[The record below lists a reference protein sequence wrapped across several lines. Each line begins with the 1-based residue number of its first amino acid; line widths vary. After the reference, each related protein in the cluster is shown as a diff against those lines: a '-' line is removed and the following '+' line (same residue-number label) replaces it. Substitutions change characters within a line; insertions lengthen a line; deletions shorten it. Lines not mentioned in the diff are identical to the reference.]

1 MASQQGLKGFQAL
14 KPIGKGSFGKVYR
27 AVRISDGQ
35 EYALK
40 ELEIKTMNQRER
52 DDALNEVRL
61 LASIKHPHTIRY
73 YDAFFDS
80 DKLYI
85 VTEFARFGDIGAKI
99 KRHISRKELMDEDL
113 IWCFF
118 IQTLM
123 GTAALHER
131 GIIHRDLKTA
141 NIFLTSGRG
150 VKLGDLGVA
159 KIAKSGMAT
168 TQIGTPYY
176 MAPELWRGRPY
187 DKKADVW
194 SLGAVLYEMA
204 SLKHPFEAKDEKGLA
219 QKVMAGIYRPVP
231 DSYSRDLHDAIKVPL
246 TCFHNRFCA
255 ILIHIQAMLVVDASR
270 RPTAQQLL
278 ELPCIQRHLGSA
290 DIDAARVKSVVCA
303 SFSPLKAT
311 IRAPKDLRELNM
323 RLPVPKWDLI
333 RENTENDDV
342 ISALPTGRGDAG
354 GNKRISFPPLTDR
367 SCAVAPSGVAPIPA
381 KFGIVSPP
389 KKIVA
394 QYPGA
399 NKAQQGVRL
408 SLDNW
413 PPARR
418 PLQPSQI
425 QNRMGY

>member
-1 MASQQGLKGFQAL
+1 MKIWRVTSLVTPPPNDIHPDRVQGSATDPLPRSSPAAAASAAGLHAKLSFVARLSVSVGADVKTLVMTFAVKISLQPILFGFAGAFDTMASQQGLKGFQAL

-99 KRHISRKELMDEDL
+99 KRHIARKELMDEDL

-159 KIAKSGMAT
+159 KIAKSGLAT

-219 QKVMAGIYRPVP
+219 QKVMTGIYRPVP
-231 DSYSRDLHDAIKVPL
+231 DSYSRDMHDAIKV
-246 TCFHNRFCA
+246 R
-255 ILIHIQAMLVVDASR
+255 
-270 RPTAQQLL
+270 
-278 ELPCIQRHLGSA
+278 
-290 DIDAARVKSVVCA
+290 
-303 SFSPLKAT
+303 
-311 IRAPKDLRELNM
+311 
-323 RLPVPKWDLI
+323 
-333 RENTENDDV
+333 
-342 ISALPTGRGDAG
+342 
-354 GNKRISFPPLTDR
+354 
-367 SCAVAPSGVAPIPA
+367 SGVHA
-381 KFGIVSPP
+381 
-389 KKIVA
+389 A
-394 QYPGA
+394 QA
-399 NKAQQGVRL
+399 VGVEGF
-408 SLDNW
+408 W
-413 PPARR
+413 R
-418 PLQPSQI
+418 PLFSQLHT
-425 QNRMGY
+425 

>member
-61 LASIKHPHTIRY
+61 LASIKHAHCIRY

-99 KRHISRKELMDEDL
+99 KRHIARKELMDEDL

-159 KIAKSGMAT
+159 KIAKSGLAT
-168 TQIGTPYY
+168 TQIGTPYAPRPFTSTPLLRCKPARCRYY

-219 QKVMAGIYRPVP
+219 QKV
-231 DSYSRDLHDAIKVPL
+231 
-246 TCFHNRFCA
+246 
-255 ILIHIQAMLVVDASR
+255 
-270 RPTAQQLL
+270 
-278 ELPCIQRHLGSA
+278 
-290 DIDAARVKSVVCA
+290 
-303 SFSPLKAT
+303 
-311 IRAPKDLRELNM
+311 AP
-323 RLPVPKWDLI
+323 
-333 RENTENDDV
+333 
-342 ISALPTGRGDAG
+342 
-354 GNKRISFPPLTDR
+354 
-367 SCAVAPSGVAPIPA
+367 
-381 KFGIVSPP
+381 
-389 KKIVA
+389 
-394 QYPGA
+394 
-399 NKAQQGVRL
+399 
-408 SLDNW
+408 
-413 PPARR
+413 
-418 PLQPSQI
+418 
-425 QNRMGY
+425 

>member
-1 MASQQGLKGFQAL
+1 MRRLGQMKTTLVTDSFGCEGTSVTMASQQGLKGFQAL

-99 KRHISRKELMDEDL
+99 KRHIGRKELMDEDL

-159 KIAKSGMAT
+159 KIAKSGLAT

-219 QKVMAGIYRPVP
+219 QKVMTGIYRPVP
-231 DSYSRDLHDAIKVPL
+231 DTYSRDMHDAIKVQQIVV
-246 TCFHNRFCA
+246 HNFFRCS
-255 ILIHIQAMLVVDASR
+255 IHPFF
-270 RPTAQQLL
+270 RPCLSSN
-278 ELPCIQRHLGSA
+278 HLAVPPHSNFWNSPAFSA
-290 DIDAARVKSVVCA
+290 T
-303 SFSPLKAT
+303 L
-311 IRAPKDLRELNM
+311 
-323 RLPVPKWDLI
+323 
-333 RENTENDDV
+333 
-342 ISALPTGRGDAG
+342 ALPTSTPPELSP
-354 GNKRISFPPLTDR
+354 SFAPHFHRSKPPFERRRT
-367 SCAVAPSGVAPIPA
+367 SG
-381 KFGIVSPP
+381 S
-389 KKIVA
+389 
-394 QYPGA
+394 
-399 NKAQQGVRL
+399 
-408 SLDNW
+408 
-413 PPARR
+413 
-418 PLQPSQI
+418 
-425 QNRMGY
+425 

>member
-61 LASIKHPHTIRY
+61 LASIKHAHTIRY

-159 KIAKSGMAT
+159 KIAKSGLAT
-168 TQIGTPYY
+168 TQIGTPCVA
-176 MAPELWRGRPY
+176 APPSRC
-187 DKKADVW
+187 
-194 SLGAVLYEMA
+194 
-204 SLKHPFEAKDEKGLA
+204 EKL
-219 QKVMAGIYRPVP
+219 
-231 DSYSRDLHDAIKVPL
+231 
-246 TCFHNRFCA
+246 
-255 ILIHIQAMLVVDASR
+255 
-270 RPTAQQLL
+270 
-278 ELPCIQRHLGSA
+278 
-290 DIDAARVKSVVCA
+290 
-303 SFSPLKAT
+303 
-311 IRAPKDLRELNM
+311 
-323 RLPVPKWDLI
+323 
-333 RENTENDDV
+333 
-342 ISALPTGRGDAG
+342 
-354 GNKRISFPPLTDR
+354 
-367 SCAVAPSGVAPIPA
+367 
-381 KFGIVSPP
+381 
-389 KKIVA
+389 
-394 QYPGA
+394 
-399 NKAQQGVRL
+399 
-408 SLDNW
+408 
-413 PPARR
+413 
-418 PLQPSQI
+418 
-425 QNRMGY
+425 

>member
-219 QKVMAGIYRPVP
+219 QKVMTGIYRPVP
-231 DSYSRDLHDAIKVPL
+231 DSFSRDLHDAIKVPTACSCDKL
-246 TCFHNRFCA
+246 CVT
-255 ILIHIQAMLVVDASR
+255 LIISSR
-270 RPTAQQLL
+270 
-278 ELPCIQRHLGSA
+278 PCLSSTPPA
-290 DIDAARVKSVVCA
+290 
-303 SFSPLKAT
+303 
-311 IRAPKDLRELNM
+311 
-323 RLPVPKWDLI
+323 
-333 RENTENDDV
+333 
-342 ISALPTGRGDAG
+342 ALPLNNSLSSLASSATSAPL
-354 GNKRISFPPLTDR
+354 ILMPP
-367 SCAVAPSGVAPIPA
+367 V
-381 KFGIVSPP
+381 
-389 KKIVA
+389 
-394 QYPGA
+394 
-399 NKAQQGVRL
+399 
-408 SLDNW
+408 
-413 PPARR
+413 
-418 PLQPSQI
+418 
-425 QNRMGY
+425 

>member
-99 KRHISRKELMDEDL
+99 KRHIGRKELMDEDL

-159 KIAKSGMAT
+159 KIAKSGLAT

-219 QKVMAGIYRPVP
+219 QKVMTGIYRPVP
-231 DSYSRDLHDAIKVPL
+231 DTYSRDMHDAIKVPL
-246 TCFHNRFCA
+246 SA
-255 ILIHIQAMLVVDASR
+255 
-270 RPTAQQLL
+270 RPTFHSIFVHSLFRLCLLSNHPAAPPRSSSLNSRASSATSVPPTSTLLASNLSFAPRFPLSRPPSERPRTSGSSICGCPFPSGISSEKIQKMTMLFQLCPQG
-278 ELPCIQRHLGSA
+278 E
-290 DIDAARVKSVVCA
+290 V
-303 SFSPLKAT
+303 
-311 IRAPKDLRELNM
+311 M
-323 RLPVPKWDLI
+323 PVA
-333 RENTENDDV
+333 
-342 ISALPTGRGDAG
+342 ISAYRFLLSQTG
-354 GNKRISFPPLTDR
+354 L
-367 SCAVAPSGVAPIPA
+367 V
-381 KFGIVSPP
+381 
-389 KKIVA
+389 
-394 QYPGA
+394 
-399 NKAQQGVRL
+399 L
-408 SLDNW
+408 
-413 PPARR
+413 
-418 PLQPSQI
+418 
-425 QNRMGY
+425 

>member
-1 MASQQGLKGFQAL
+1 
-14 KPIGKGSFGKVYR
+14 
-27 AVRISDGQ
+27 
-35 EYALK
+35 
-40 ELEIKTMNQRER
+40 MNQRER

-159 KIAKSGMAT
+159 KIAKSGLAT

-219 QKVMAGIYRPVP
+219 QKVMTGIYRPVP
-231 DSYSRDLHDAIKVPL
+231 DSFSRDMHDAIKVHRVSRS
-246 TCFHNRFCA
+246 TFCSA
-255 ILIHIQAMLVVDASR
+255 ALFTRVQAMLVVDAAR

-311 IRAPKDLRELNM
+311 IRAPKDLRDLNM
-323 RLPVPKWDLI
+323 RLPIPKWDLV

-367 SCAVAPSGVAPIPA
+367 SCAVAPLGAVPMPS

-389 KKIVA
+389 KKITA
-394 QYPGA
+394 QYPGAA

-413 PPARR
+413 PQMRR